1 MKEWSL
7 FLISL
12 GCVLIMLSS
21 TMLQSMPGIVSG
33 AMVAVVGVVLLLR
46 KKKGDS

>member
-12 GCVLIMLSS
+12 GCVLIMLST
-21 TMLQSMPGIVSG
+21 TMLNSMPGIVSG